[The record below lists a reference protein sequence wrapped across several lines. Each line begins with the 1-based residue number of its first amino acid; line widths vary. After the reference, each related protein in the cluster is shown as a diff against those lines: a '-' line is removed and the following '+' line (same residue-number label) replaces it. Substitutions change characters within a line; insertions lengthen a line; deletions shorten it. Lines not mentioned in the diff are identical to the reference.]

1 MVTSYRG
8 KPDRPHSARGFAGL
22 SQALGAEIWGDQILL
37 HDDGLLGYGGT
48 RTFGVAGQGG
58 GKTTILTKVAR
69 LSYYIEGMNK
79 DDFILQ
85 SRDMSDG
92 DEIVQFFKKHVHPET
107 TLWRGREFDSWNVLV
122 PSIFK
127 TCYPDEQCK
136 PLRVHI
142 HSKSE
147 LEFFQ
152 QNTDTLELVPIMGVD
167 VARYSNIAE
176 LYNNIV
182 EGGNNIIYPPTKH
195 YMSAR
200 LKDAINTKRNLNKHD
215 RKYMLPDDDYLV
227 ERDVFLFEIFEY
239 LYRANLESEKKK
251 WFTSIIDESHDL
263 FRANAPDIYYWIIE
277 CMVDVLVD
285 TRKHNLSLCC
295 MTHALNL
302 IDYRILERAS
312 HFIWLRGAKPT
323 NSYSTVDIRLVKK
336 LLPGQ
341 GVNESVMDG
350 KIGGFEF
357 DRVPNNLS
365 RLIVKG
371 MAEDKELSQDLGADE
386 FAAIEEES
394 DTREIRNRGGRPRI
408 HPLPEVIE
416 I

>member
-1 MVTSYRG
+1 MAYKG
-8 KPDRPHSARGFAGL
+8 KVDRPYAARGFAGL
-22 SQALGAEIWGDQILL
+22 SQTLGAEIWSDQILL

-48 RTFGVAGQGG
+48 RTFGIGGQGA
-58 GKTTILTKVAR
+58 GKTTLNTKFAR
-69 LSYYIEGMNK
+69 LSYYIDGMNK
-79 DDFILQ
+79 NDFIKQCQNISDDNEL
-85 SRDMSDG
+85 SR
-92 DEIVQFFKKHVHPET
+92 FFNKHVHPET
-107 TLWRGREFDSWNVLV
+107 VLWRGREFDSWNVLV
-122 PSIFK
+122 PSVFK
-127 TCYPDEQCK
+127 TCYPNEQCK
-136 PLRVHI
+136 LLKVHI
-142 HSKSE
+142 HAKSE
-147 LEFFQ
+147 LEFYQ
-152 QNTDTLELVPIMGVD
+152 QNTNTLELVPIDGID
-167 VARYSNIAE
+167 IAT
-176 LYNNIV
+176 YNNIGELYKNLV

-200 LKDAINTKRNLNKHD
+200 LKDAINTKRNLNKND
-215 RKYMLPDDDYLV
+215 RKYMLPKDDYLV

-263 FRANAPDIYYWIIE
+263 FRANAPDVYYWIIE

-323 NSYSTVDIRLVKK
+323 SSYSTVDIRLVKK

-341 GVNESVMDG
+341 GVNESCMDG

-365 RLIVKG
+365 RLIVRG
-371 MAEDKELSQDLGADE
+371 MAEEKKLSQDLGPDDFDDDDE
-386 FAAIEEES
+386 DDLEPHPKE
-394 DTREIRNRGGRPRI
+394 NNQPRRT
-408 HPLPEVIE
+408 LPSVIE